1 MRLWRSLVFS
11 ENPITKVD
19 FPCEMIKDKRFPSK
33 KMPINITFGGFQ
45 YLISELIVKSAYMDT
60 TENTDKLKKLQM
72 LNQEKQALEKK
83 LSKADIWT
91 YPLVL
96 IFLVLPDIIS
106 EVTANRIFGALIII
120 LLPFFGYS
128 VVKDV
133 KLRWSIDDIER
144 EIKRIEKLC

>member
-1 MRLWRSLVFS
+1 
-11 ENPITKVD
+11 
-19 FPCEMIKDKRFPSK
+19 
-33 KMPINITFGGFQ
+33 
-45 YLISELIVKSAYMDT
+45 MDT

-83 LSKADIWT
+83 LSKVNIWT
-91 YPLVL
+91 YPLRL
-96 IFLVLPDIIS
+96 IFLIVIFILPDIMS
-106 EVTANRIFGALIII
+106 VVTANQIFVALIII

-144 EIKRIEKLC
+144 EIKRMEKLC

>member
-1 MRLWRSLVFS
+1 
-11 ENPITKVD
+11 
-19 FPCEMIKDKRFPSK
+19 MIKDKRFPSK
-33 KMPINITFGGFQ
+33 KMPINVTFGGFQ

-83 LSKADIWT
+83 LSKVNIWT
-91 YPLVL
+91 YPLRL
-96 IFLVLPDIIS
+96 IFLIVIFILPDIMS
-106 EVTANRIFGALIII
+106 VVTANQIFVALIII

-144 EIKRIEKLC
+144 EIKRMEKLC

>member
-1 MRLWRSLVFS
+1 
-11 ENPITKVD
+11 
-19 FPCEMIKDKRFPSK
+19 
-33 KMPINITFGGFQ
+33 
-45 YLISELIVKSAYMDT
+45 MDT

-83 LSKADIWT
+83 LSKVNIWT
-91 YPLVL
+91 YPLRL
-96 IFLVLPDIIS
+96 IFLIVIFILPDIMS
-106 EVTANRIFGALIII
+106 VVTANQIFGALIII

-144 EIKRIEKLC
+144 EIKRMEKLC

>member
-1 MRLWRSLVFS
+1 
-11 ENPITKVD
+11 
-19 FPCEMIKDKRFPSK
+19 
-33 KMPINITFGGFQ
+33 
-45 YLISELIVKSAYMDT
+45 MDS

-83 LSKADIWT
+83 LSKVNIWT
-91 YPLVL
+91 YPLRL
-96 IFLVLPDIIS
+96 IFLIVIFILPDIMS
-106 EVTANRIFGALIII
+106 VVTANQIFGALIII

-144 EIKRIEKLC
+144 EIKRMEKLC

>member
-1 MRLWRSLVFS
+1 
-11 ENPITKVD
+11 
-19 FPCEMIKDKRFPSK
+19 
-33 KMPINITFGGFQ
+33 
-45 YLISELIVKSAYMDT
+45 MDT
-60 TENTDKLKKLQM
+60 TENIDKLQKLQM

-91 YPLVL
+91 YPLEL
-96 IFLVLPDIIS
+96 IFLVVIFILPDIIS

-133 KLRWSIDDIER
+133 KLRWSIDDIES
-144 EIKRIEKLC
+144 EIKRIENLC

>member
-1 MRLWRSLVFS
+1 
-11 ENPITKVD
+11 
-19 FPCEMIKDKRFPSK
+19 
-33 KMPINITFGGFQ
+33 
-45 YLISELIVKSAYMDT
+45 MDT
-60 TENTDKLKKLQM
+60 TENTDKLQKLQM

-91 YPLVL
+91 YPLRF
-96 IFLVLPDIIS
+96 IFLVVIFILPGIMS

-120 LLPFFGYS
+120 LLPFFRYS